1 MELRQILARV
11 DELKAQIDALRPI
24 QPEQEQRIL
33 QKFRLDW
40 NYHSNA
46 IEGNS
51 LTLGETRAFLL
62 EGLTAK
68 GKPFKDHLDIRGHN
82 QLILFLEDFVRQK
95 QILTE
100 AAIREMHKILLVEP
114 YQVEARTPDGQAT
127 KKWVKLGEYKTEPN
141 AVQTATGEW
150 IYYARPEDT
159 APRMA
164 ELVAWYRQ
172 QVETRA
178 EHPLLVAT
186 LFHHR
191 FTHIHPF
198 DDGNGRMARALMNV
212 ILMREGFP
220 PVVIKLEARAAY
232 VSALRTAD
240 SGDSGELSRFIGEG
254 MVAAQ
259 ELFLRGAK
267 GEELQELD
275 DLDKEITLLKQQL
288 RAVPDALPLSPEALQ
303 RTIDLAIIPLVHQT
317 SLKLRQFDDLF
328 ASVKRHFE
336 TAISRGPGCQ
346 VIRHLSFQQ
355 PAESR
360 DRIREMV
367 AKEKLEVLVFRNEWS
382 VFKKG
387 GLGCDFEMGLAV
399 AFAFGDLKY
408 SVSVENPHFK
418 RDYAYAQAFPEQDLR
433 ELVQLLTRDCLSKVR
448 KATSAIETN

>member
-1 MELRQILARV
+1 MIARL

-24 QPEQEQRIL
+24 KPEQEQRIL

-68 GKPFKDHLDIRGHN
+68 GKSFKDHLDIRGHN

-95 QILTE
+95 EILTE
-100 AAIREMHKILLVEP
+100 AGIREMHKMLLVEP
-114 YQVEARTPDGQAT
+114 YQVEARTPDGQVT
-127 KKWVKLGEYKTEPN
+127 KKWVTLGEYKTEPN

-159 APRMA
+159 GPRMA

-172 QVETRA
+172 QTETQA

-220 PVVIKLEARAAY
+220 PAVLKTQNRAEY
-232 VSALRTAD
+232 VAALRKAD
-240 SGDSGELSRFIGEG
+240 SGDSGDLAMFVGTSLLRSEEL
-254 MVAAQ
+254 V
-259 ELFLRGAK
+259 LRGAK
-267 GEELQELD
+267 GESVDEPV
-275 DLDKEITLLKQQL
+275 DLAREVALLKQELQSRRSNAAKTLLEIQNQRFHAKIKPLLIRVLTRIAPISELFDLTNVRIESFHYAERTTSRHTETHGLEAAKASLDAWTIGGFLSEPMGAMVMKVNWSQL
-288 RAVPDALPLSPEALQ
+288 KRVGESAPPLS
-303 RTIDLAIIPLVHQT
+303 
-317 SLKLRQFDDLF
+317 
-328 ASVKRHFE
+328 ASIGVNIVLEESEFS
-336 TAISRGPGCQ
+336 IG
-346 VIRHLSFQQ
+346 
-355 PAESR
+355 SR
-360 DRIREMV
+360 DGSTASLRYSYEAPVDYSQLDEMV
-367 AKEKLEVLVFRNEWS
+367 AAVTRKLI
-382 VFKKG
+382 
-387 GLGCDFEMGLAV
+387 
-399 AFAFGDLKY
+399 
-408 SVSVENPHFK
+408 
-418 RDYAYAQAFPEQDLR
+418 AQ
-433 ELVQLLTRDCLSKVR
+433 VR
-448 KATSAIETN
+448 GEIAKH

>member
-24 QPEQEQRIL
+24 KPEHEQRIL

-82 QLILFLEDFVRQK
+82 QLILFLEEFVRRK
-95 QILTE
+95 EVLTE

-141 AVQTATGEW
+141 AVQTTTGEW

-198 DDGNGRMARALMNV
+198 EDGNGRMARALMNV

-220 PVVIKLEARAAY
+220 PVVIKNEQRVEY
-232 VSALRTAD
+232 VGALRRAD
-240 SGDSGELSRFIGEG
+240 AGDTSDLTTLVGDGVLR
-254 MVAAQ
+254 AQ
-259 ELFLRGAK
+259 ELFVRGAK
-267 GEELQELD
+267 GVELQELD
-275 DLDKEITLLKQQL
+275 DLNKEITLLKQQL
-288 RAVPDALPLSPEALQ
+288 REVEEPIRLTGESQQRVVRHALRPLLQ
-303 RTIDLAIIPLVHQT
+303 HLLP
-317 SLKLRQFDDLF
+317 KLRQFDELF
-328 ASVKRHFE
+328 LAARKRIVVTENPNHAGKTSPF
-336 TAISRGPGCQ
+336 
-346 VIRHLSFQQ
+346 
-355 PAESR
+355 
-360 DRIREMV
+360 EMV
-367 AKEKLEVLVFRNEWS
+367 DDVLRFIEEETRGKLLCDVRVFFEWEKFQ
-382 VFKKG
+382 KG
-387 GLGCDFEMGLAV
+387 GLNVFDHSERLDVHFREHKYVLAV
-399 AFAFGDLKY
+399 PG
-408 SVSVENPHFK
+408 
-418 RDYAYAQAFPEQDLR
+418 FPPR
-433 ELVQLLTRDCLSKVR
+433 EYLYQQQITSEEIQRLVTDITSRVIKTVKAGAKLT
-448 KATSAIETN
+448 

>member
-1 MELRQILARV
+1 MIARL

-24 QPEQEQRIL
+24 KPEQEQRIL

-82 QLILFLEDFVRQK
+82 RLIQFLEEFVRQRE
-95 QILTE
+95 ILTE
-100 AAIREMHKILLVEP
+100 AAIREMHKMLLVEP
-114 YQVEARTPDGQAT
+114 YQVEARTPDGQVT

-159 APRMA
+159 SPRMA

-172 QVETRA
+172 QVETQA
-178 EHPLLVAT
+178 AHPLLVAT

-220 PVVIKLEARAAY
+220 PAVIKTGQRAEY
-232 VSALRTAD
+232 VVALRKADGGD
-240 SGDSGELSRFIGEG
+240 SGDLLRLVGNSLLHSCEL
-254 MVAAQ
+254 V
-259 ELFLRGAK
+259 LRGAK
-267 GEELQELD
+267 GEDIQEMD

-288 RAVPDALPLSPEALQ
+288 QAVEKPICLDGDIQERVILQTLRPLLQQLLP
-303 RTIDLAIIPLVHQT
+303 
-317 SLKLRQFDDLF
+317 KLRQFDELF
-328 ASVKRHFE
+328 SSTIKQISVSDRD
-336 TAISRGPGCQ
+336 SRSTRTYP
-346 VIRHLSFQQ
+346 FQ
-355 PAESR
+355 
-360 DRIREMV
+360 MV
-367 AKEKLEVLVFRNEWS
+367 NEVLRTLNQETRDKLIHTITFLFEWKK
-382 VFKKG
+382 FQKG
-387 GLGCDFEMGLAV
+387 GLNMFDYVTGFHLYFHENTYVLMVPGFPQQESLYQKQISSEEINGIVNEITSRLILAV
-399 AFAFGDLKY
+399 KEGAKL
-408 SVSVENPHFK
+408 N
-418 RDYAYAQAFPEQDLR
+418 
-433 ELVQLLTRDCLSKVR
+433 
-448 KATSAIETN
+448 

>member
-95 QILTE
+95 EILTE

-114 YQVEARTPDGQAT
+114 YQVQAHRADGQIS
-127 KKWVKLGEYKTEPN
+127 KKWVQLGTYKTEPN
-141 AVQTATGEW
+141 AVQTGTGEW
-150 IYYARPEDT
+150 LYFARPEDT

-172 QVETRA
+172 QVETHA

-191 FTHIHPF
+191 FTSIHPF

-220 PVVIKLEARAAY
+220 PAVLKTEKRAEY
-232 VSALRTAD
+232 VAALRKAD
-240 SGDSGELSRFIGEG
+240 NGDTGDLVDLVGANLIHSEEL
-254 MVAAQ
+254 V
-259 ELFLRGAK
+259 LRGAK
-267 GEELQELD
+267 GESVEEVADLNKEIVLLKQELLGKLTLEKSEAEARHRRFQSVVKPLFQRILARTAPFAELFETVTFRIGWFD
-275 DLDKEITLLKQQL
+275 DTKGVPRYSSEHTSLTDALGGLAWLPPHKLEKLRTLTVTVVWSNLKKVGEEVPLSALTMVSKGELGPHGFAIDFGKERNPIEFSYDEPVDVDRLDKELSAVTKELLEQVRSQV
-288 RAVPDALPLSPEALQ
+288 RQ
-303 RTIDLAIIPLVHQT
+303 R
-317 SLKLRQFDDLF
+317 
-328 ASVKRHFE
+328 
-336 TAISRGPGCQ
+336 
-346 VIRHLSFQQ
+346 
-355 PAESR
+355 
-360 DRIREMV
+360 
-367 AKEKLEVLVFRNEWS
+367 
-382 VFKKG
+382 
-387 GLGCDFEMGLAV
+387 
-399 AFAFGDLKY
+399 
-408 SVSVENPHFK
+408 
-418 RDYAYAQAFPEQDLR
+418 
-433 ELVQLLTRDCLSKVR
+433 
-448 KATSAIETN
+448 

>member
-24 QPEQEQRIL
+24 KPEQEQRIL

-82 QLILFLEDFVRQK
+82 ELILFLEDFVRRK
-95 QILTE
+95 EVLTE

-114 YQVEARTPDGQAT
+114 YQVEARTPEGQAT

-178 EHPLLVAT
+178 EHPLLVAS

-220 PVVIKLEARAAY
+220 PAVLKTEQRAEY
-232 VSALRTAD
+232 VAALRKAD
-240 SGDSGELSRFIGEG
+240 GGSPQDLALLIAHTVST
-254 MVAAQ
+254 AQ

-267 GEELQELD
+267 GEELQELS
-275 DLDKEITLLKQQL
+275 DLDKEIALFKQQL
-288 RAVPDALPLSPEALQ
+288 REFEEPLSMTPETKEQAFARSILPLLRELLP
-303 RTIDLAIIPLVHQT
+303 
-317 SLKLRQFDDLF
+317 KLRQFDEMFLT
-328 ASVKRHFE
+328 SNV
-336 TAISRGPGCQ
+336 G
-346 VIRHLSFQQ
+346 LSFGANGIPGQLVSF
-355 PAESR
+355 ANIE
-360 DRIREMV
+360 EA
-367 AKEKLEVLVFRNEWS
+367 AKRFHLGGRHIPVTQVWLSFEWGK
-382 VFKKG
+382 FKHG
-387 GLGCDFEMGLAV
+387 GLKTFDHRERLHLRFR
-399 AFAFGDLKY
+399 DLKY
-408 SVSVENPHFK
+408 VLEVDGLPRFECLYRQQLSEADIHRIVTTITARVLTVIKTAVEK
-418 RDYAYAQAFPEQDLR
+418 RARQA
-433 ELVQLLTRDCLSKVR
+433 
-448 KATSAIETN
+448 